1 MADTNAAEGAPD
13 AENPSQKQGVHPG
26 IAVWDAR
33 FASTEGF
40 VFGTE
45 PNQFMVSQAHVL
57 KPGMKV
63 LAVADGEGRNGVW
76 LAQQGLDVTSVD
88 GSQVALDK
96 AARLAR
102 ERGVTLNTVCADLV
116 TWDWGTEVYDA
127 VVGIFIQFAGPR
139 LRPVLFQRAAQALK
153 PGGYFLLQG
162 YHPKQL
168 EYKTGGPSA
177 IENLYTE
184 EQLRSELSHME
195 IIHLERYDAEL
206 QEGSGHHGMSALIDV
221 VARKP

>member
-1 MADTNAAEGAPD
+1 MADSKPAEKT
-13 AENPSQKQGVHPG
+13 SQNSAVHPG

-33 FASTEGF
+33 FAATDGF
-40 VFGTE
+40 VFGTD
-45 PNQFMVSQAHVL
+45 PNQFMVRQAHVL
-57 KPGMKV
+57 TPGMKV

-96 AARLAR
+96 AVRLAQ
-102 ERGVTLNTVCADLV
+102 ERGVTLNTVRTDLV
-116 TWDWGTEVYDA
+116 SWDWGTEVYDA
-127 VVGIFIQFAGPR
+127 IVGIFIQFAGPR
-139 LRPVLFQRAAQALK
+139 LRLQHFQRAAQALK

-168 EYKTGGPSA
+168 DYKTGGPSA

-184 EQLRSELSHME
+184 EQLRAELAHMD
-195 IIHLERYDAEL
+195 IIHLDRYDAEL
-206 QEGSGHHGMSALIDV
+206 NEGSGHQGMSAVIDV
-221 VARKP
+221 VARKR

>member
-1 MADTNAAEGAPD
+1 MADSKPVENSSQNNA
-13 AENPSQKQGVHPG
+13 VHPG
-26 IAVWDAR
+26 IAVWDTR
-33 FASTEGF
+33 FASTDDF
-40 VFGTE
+40 IFGTE
-45 PNQFMVSQAHVL
+45 PNQFMVSQASLL

-127 VVGIFIQFAGPR
+127 IVGIFIQFAGPR
-139 LRPVLFQRAAQALK
+139 LRSKLFQRAAQALK
-153 PGGYFLLQG
+153 PQGYFLLQG

-184 EQLRSELSHME
+184 DQLRAELA
-195 IIHLERYDAEL
+195 HLDILHLDRHDAEL
-206 QEGSGHHGMSALIDV
+206 SEGSGHSGMSALIDV
-221 VARKP
+221 VARKR

>member
-1 MADTNAAEGAPD
+1 M
-13 AENPSQKQGVHPG
+13 HPG

-33 FASTEGF
+33 FASTDDF
-40 VFGTE
+40 IFGTE
-45 PNQFMVSQAHVL
+45 PNQFMVSQAHRFE
-57 KPGMKV
+57 PGMKV

-88 GSQVALDK
+88 GSRVALDK
-96 AARLAR
+96 AARLAD
-102 ERGVTLNTVCADLV
+102 EKGVQLNIVCADLV

-127 VVGIFIQFAGPR
+127 IVAIFIQFAGPR
-139 LRPVLFQRAAQALK
+139 LRPKLFQRAARALK
-153 PGGYFLLQG
+153 PGGHFLLQG

-184 EQLRSELSHME
+184 DQLRAELAHMD

-206 QEGSGHHGMSALIDV
+206 NEGAGHRGMSALIDV
-221 VARKP
+221 VARKR

>member
-1 MADTNAAEGAPD
+1 MAESKPAEI
-13 AENPSQKQGVHPG
+13 PSRNQSVHPG

-45 PNQFMVSQAHVL
+45 PNQFMVSQAHRL

-63 LAVADGEGRNGVW
+63 LSVADGEGRNGVW

-96 AARLAR
+96 ATRLAQ
-102 ERGVTLNTVCADLV
+102 ERGVSLNTVCADLV
-116 TWDWGTEVYDA
+116 TWDWGNEVYDA

-139 LRPVLFQRAAQALK
+139 LRPVLFQRATQSLK
-153 PGGYFLLQG
+153 PGGVFLLQG
-162 YHPKQL
+162 YHTKQL

-184 EQLRSELSHME
+184 EQLRAELASLD
-195 IIHLERYDAEL
+195 IVHLERYDAEL
-206 QEGSGHHGMSALIDV
+206 QEGSGHSGMSALIDV
-221 VARKP
+221 VAYKR

>member
-1 MADTNAAEGAPD
+1 MVDSKSAEKS
-13 AENPSQKQGVHPG
+13 SQQTAVHPG

-33 FASTEGF
+33 FASTDGF
-40 VFGTE
+40 IFGTD
-45 PNQFMVSQAHVL
+45 PNVFMVSQAHL
-57 KPGMKV
+57 FQPGMSV

-96 AARLAR
+96 AKRLAA
-102 ERGVTLNTVCADLV
+102 ERGVTLKTVCADLV
-116 TWDWGTEVYDA
+116 SWDWGTDVYDA

-139 LRPVLFQRAAQALK
+139 LRPLLFQRAAQALK

-184 EQLRSELSHME
+184 EQLRTELAHMD
-195 IIHLERYDAEL
+195 IIHLERYDTEL
-206 QEGSGHHGMSALIDV
+206 QEGAGHSGMSALIDV
-221 VARKP
+221 VARKR

>member
-1 MADTNAAEGAPD
+1 MTDSKSAD
-13 AENPSQKQGVHPG
+13 QGSDKSEMHPG
-26 IAVWDAR
+26 IARWDAR
-33 FASTEGF
+33 FAATDGF
-40 VFGTE
+40 IFGTE
-45 PNQFMVSQAHVL
+45 PNAFMVSQAHL
-57 KPGMKV
+57 YKPGMKA

-96 AARLAR
+96 AARLAH

-116 TWDWGTEVYDA
+116 RWDWGTDVYD
-127 VVGIFIQFAGPR
+127 VIVGIFIQFAGPR
-139 LRPVLFQRAAQALK
+139 LRPRLFQRAAQALR
-153 PGGYFLLQG
+153 PGGHFVLQG

-184 EQLRSELSHME
+184 EQLCAELDHMD
-195 IIHLERYDAEL
+195 IIHLDRYDTEL
-206 QEGSGHHGMSALIDV
+206 NEGSGHSGMSALIDV
-221 VARKP
+221 VARKR